1 MQIWP
6 LRIMEAFDQYVKD
19 STIRNGAQDVTMQ
32 TPNPSRRVFLKASL
46 TAVGSLVIAGMA
58 PSARIGVARAKERI
72 EPRTL
77 ATFIELHPNG
87 SVSVW
92 VPVPEVGQGVHT
104 SHAML
109 VAEELEVPWSQVRVK
124 QAPADAR
131 YGPMAVSGSDSIRDY
146 WQILR
151 EAGATAR
158 ELLIRTAASE
168 WSVAADTCDAEMG
181 FIVHPASGKRF
192 AYGDLL
198 PLVVESDVDY
208 PPRLKEPD
216 EFTVIG
222 RELSGVHLSEMISGR
237 SSYGMDVVLPGMRY
251 AVIARCPVYGG
262 KVKQFDPSKAL
273 AIPGVETVLEV
284 KPLRV
289 RNFAYGEVNSGVAVI
304 ANSTWT
310 AIRGRQQLDIIWD
323 EGPNRLESST
333 AIRARFLEALDS
345 ESSHPVRNERPERG
359 LTRPVADELILDY
372 ELPALSQA
380 PMEPMNFTVDVRPD
394 KCEAHGP
401 VQVPRNLQV
410 LLASFLELPV
420 DAVELHPTLIGGGFG
435 RRLAVDYGIEAAYL
449 SKETG
454 TPVQVVWTREDDMG
468 NGFYRSPS
476 AHRVVVGFD
485 KQNKPL
491 SWRHRIV
498 TDPIAGVG
506 AEKPAIYEVAGA
518 ADHPYAFEQ
527 IIVDYVPVKTGF
539 RPGSW
544 RSVSHSFNNF
554 VVNSA
559 IDEIAVHTGLD
570 PFNIHQ
576 KLLRPGTK
584 TIKLP
589 FDGRRGNI
597 VCEVDR
603 LKHVLDIC
611 AQQAGWRKPK
621 RMGRGR
627 GIACCH
633 YKTTYVAHMAEVEAN
648 QDGDLRVV
656 RVVAAIDCGLVVN
669 PDGVR
674 AQVEGAVMDGIA
686 TVFGMKITM
695 ERGRIEQ
702 SNFNTYHLSR
712 MADAPEIDVHIVAS
726 DKLPG
731 GAGEPPYPSVAP
743 AITNAIYDATGRR
756 IRSLPIQQQMYS

>member
-1 MQIWP
+1 
-6 LRIMEAFDQYVKD
+6 
-19 STIRNGAQDVTMQ
+19 MQ
-32 TPNPSRRVFLKASL
+32 TPNPSRRAFLRASL
-46 TAVGSLVIAGMA
+46 TAAGGLVIGGMI
-58 PSARIGVARAKERI
+58 PSARKGDARADERI
-72 EPRTL
+72 KPRTL
-77 ATFIELHPNG
+77 ATFIELHPDG
-87 SVSVW
+87 VVSVW

-104 SHAML
+104 AHAML
-109 VAEELEVPWSQVRVK
+109 VAEELEVPWKQVRVK

-151 EAGATAR
+151 EAGAAAR
-158 ELLIRTAASE
+158 DLLIRTAASE
-168 WSVAADTCDAEMG
+168 WAVPVDTCDAEMG
-181 FIVHPASGKRF
+181 FIVHPASGRRF

-198 PLVVESDVDY
+198 TLVVESDVDDA
-208 PPRLKEPD
+208 PRLKQPD

-222 RELSGVHLSEMISGR
+222 RKVSGVHLSEMVNGSA
-237 SSYGMDVVLPGMRY
+237 SYGMDVVLPGMRY

-262 KVKQFDPSKAL
+262 KVKRFDPSKAL

-284 KPLRV
+284 KPLRI
-289 RNFAYGEVNSGVAVI
+289 RDFAYGEVNSGIAVI
-304 ANSTWT
+304 ADSTWS
-310 AIRGRQQLDIIWD
+310 AIRGRQQLNIVWD

-333 AIRARFLEALDS
+333 AIRARFLEALNG
-345 ESSHPVRNERPERG
+345 ESSLPVRNEGPEQG
-359 LTRPVADELILDY
+359 QTSAVADELILDY
-372 ELPALSQA
+372 ELPGLSQA
-380 PMEPMNFTVDVRPD
+380 PMEPMNFTVDVQPD
-394 KCEAHGP
+394 RCEAHGP

-449 SKETG
+449 SRETG
-454 TPVQVVWTREDDMG
+454 TPIQVVWTREDDMG
-468 NGFYRSPS
+468 NGFYRSPN

-485 KQNKPL
+485 SQDKPL
-491 SWRHRIV
+491 SWKHRIV

-518 ADHPYAFEQ
+518 ADHPYTFEQ

-544 RSVSHSFNNF
+544 RSVSHSFNSF

-570 PFNIHQ
+570 PFDIHQ
-576 KLLRPGTK
+576 TLLRPGTK
-584 TIKLP
+584 TIRLP

-611 AQQAGWRKPK
+611 AQHGCWRKPK
-621 RMGRGR
+621 RAGRGR
-627 GIACCH
+627 GIACCY
-633 YKTTYVAHMAEVEAN
+633 YKTTYVAHVAEVEAT

-702 SNFNTYHLSR
+702 TNFDTYHLSK
-712 MADAPEIDVHIVAS
+712 MTDAPKIDVYIVAS
-726 DKLPG
+726 DKPPG
-731 GAGEPPYPSVAP
+731 GVGEPPYPSAAP
-743 AITNAIYDATGRR
+743 AITNAIHDATGRR
-756 IRSLPIQQQMYS
+756 IRRLPIQQPM